1 MAKRKLTAWNKHL
14 MAVYHEL
21 KKKNKNVKLA
31 DAMKVAKK
39 SYKK

>member
-1 MAKRKLTAWNKHL
+1 MAKHQTTWTIHL
-14 MAVYHEL
+14 MKVYREM
-21 KKKNKNVKLA
+21 KAKDSKIKLS